1 MDTATPETAE
11 PSNSPAIAPAPAA
24 PPVGRKQD
32 EESLRETLVSIL
44 IAFVLAFVFRSYVV
58 EPFVIPTGSMAPTLL
73 GAHME
78 FQSPYTGYAWTSNPR
93 DYTSSTQETPISMQ
107 GSRNNPRGH
116 IAATDPMSQ
125 IPLAKWNV
133 PLHAGDRIL
142 VLKYLYAVSSPKRW
156 DVVVFKNPEQPQ
168 QNYIK
173 RLVGLPNEELW
184 IADGDLF
191 TRPAHSDGAW
201 RVARKPNRIQ
211 RRLWRPLFSSE
222 WAPRLDEHD
231 GKAWRGPWLA
241 RNTVTTGK
249 SYRMTMGD
257 DGSADLWWNAGDW
270 PITDDT
276 PYNETSPGGQGM
288 RFPVSD
294 LRLRAVIEPDDPGS
308 FTATA
313 RLSAR
318 GQEFQAVLG
327 PGGVDIRQRTSPTAD
342 ESAGADPED
351 LGWVML
357 ATAPDRAFAGGGA
370 QRVEF
375 WHVDQRLS
383 VWVNEEE
390 VCHAEYDWEPIERI
404 ANATG
409 IEVNATGTAYTS
421 PDSSDLGRA
430 RHYLMPRVS
439 WLFEG
444 ADATLTRVGLDRDLF
459 YQTGRTPNRA
469 TLPET
474 TFTLDEDQFFTLGD
488 NSPASKDGRMWTHVD
503 PWIAQEFDPTIGV
516 VHRDLMM
523 GKAFFVYF
531 PSPRRALGR
540 VPVPNFGEM
549 RFIR

>member
-1 MDTATPETAE
+1 MDTAPTP
-11 PSNSPAIAPAPAA
+11 SSPAPAPTPA
-24 PPVGRKQD
+24 PATPSKPRQD

-93 DYTSSTQETPISMQ
+93 DYTTNTQETPLRVQ
-107 GSRNNPRGH
+107 GARNHSDGH
-116 IAATDPMSQ
+116 IAATDPMSG
-125 IPLAKWNV
+125 IPMAQWNV

-142 VLKYLYAVSSPKRW
+142 VLKYLYAIRSPKRW

-191 TRPAHSDGAW
+191 TRPANSDGAW
-201 RVARKPNRIQ
+201 AVARKPNRIQ
-211 RRLWRPLFSSE
+211 RDLWRTLYSSE
-222 WAPRLDEHD
+222 WAPRLTEHD
-231 GKAWRGPWLA
+231 GKAWRGPWIA
-241 RNTVTTGK
+241 QNTVTSGE
-249 SYRMTMGD
+249 SYRMSLGD
-257 DGSADLWWNAGDW
+257 NGRADLWWNVGDW

-276 PYNETSPGGQGM
+276 PYNETSTNGQGT

-294 LRLRAVIEPDDPGS
+294 LRMRAVIEPDDPAS

-313 RLSAR
+313 RLATR
-318 GQEFQAVLG
+318 GHEFQAVLR
-327 PGGVDIRQRTSPTAD
+327 PGGVEIRQRLAPTAGD
-342 ESAGADPED
+342 SAGVDPDTLEWET
-351 LGWVML
+351 LSQR
-357 ATAPDRAFAGGGA
+357 ATDAFSGGGKTP
-370 QRVEF
+370 VEF
-375 WHVDQRLS
+375 WHADQRLS
-383 VWVNEEE
+383 VWVDGEE

-409 IEVNATGTAYTS
+409 IVVRETGTAYTS
-421 PDSSDLGRA
+421 TDSQDLGRA
-430 RHYLMPRVS
+430 RVYHMPNVS

-444 ADATLTRVGLDRDLF
+444 SDATLTRVGLDRDLY
-459 YQTGRTPNRA
+459 YQTGRMPSRA

-474 TFTLDEDQFFTLGD
+474 VFTLNDDQFFTLGD

-523 GKAFFVYF
+523 GQAFFVYF
-531 PSPRRALGR
+531 PAPRRALGR